1 MMVIIPRHPQ
11 RFDSVAQLLAARGL
25 KYARRSALGPIGAE
39 CEVVLGDSMG
49 EMAAYYRACD
59 VAFVGGSLL
68 AYGGQNLIE
77 ACAAGVPVLV
87 GPYTYNF
94 AQAAESAIAAGA
106 AMRADRAE
114 EVVRQV
120 RSLLGDAGLRERM
133 GRAGI
138 AFCAAH
144 RGATERTLA
153 VCERLLSSSRA
164 SG

>member
-1 MMVIIPRHPQ
+1 
-11 RFDSVAQLLAARGL
+11 
-25 KYARRSALGPIGAE
+25 
-39 CEVVLGDSMG
+39 MG

-94 AQAAESAIAAGA
+94 AQAAESAVAAGA
-106 AMRADRAE
+106 ALRVEGAE
-114 EVVRQV
+114 EAMR
-120 RSLLGDAGLRERM
+120 RARALLGDRNLRERM

-138 AFCAAH
+138 AFCATH